1 MADVMEFANQL
12 GAALAEDARYVAMR
26 AATEALKEDAGAK
39 KLEEEYAEAVQ
50 LIHQKTAQGAAIEPE
65 DKKREL
71 DLRNKIAANEKITAL
86 LRAQA
91 DFQELMNQVNEAIQE
106 KINSDDQAA

>member
-1 MADVMEFANQL
+1 MADVMELAGQL
-12 GAALAEDARYVAMR
+12 GVALAEDARYAAMR
-26 AATEALKEDAGAK
+26 AATVALKEDADAK
-39 KLEEEYAEAVQ
+39 KLEEEYAKAVQ
-50 LIHQKTAQGAAIEPE
+50 TIHRKTAEGVAIEPE

-91 DFQELMNQVNEAIQE
+91 DFQELMNSVNDAIQE
-106 KINSDDQAA
+106 KIND

>member
-1 MADVMEFANQL
+1 MADVMELAGDL

-26 AATEALKEDAGAK
+26 AATEALKEDADAK

-50 LIHQKTAQGAAIEPE
+50 TIHKKTADGKAIEPE

-71 DLRNKIAANEKITAL
+71 DLRNKITANEKITTL

-91 DFQELMNQVNEAIQE
+91 DFQELMNSVNDAIQG
-106 KINSDDQAA
+106 KIND

>member
-50 LIHQKTAQGAAIEPE
+50 LIHQKTAQGAATVALQVDRSLIGTAYYQWAVVDRP
-65 DKKREL
+65 
-71 DLRNKIAANEKITAL
+71 ANAL
-86 LRAQA
+86 GAVTSEGMEVR
-91 DFQELMNQVNEAIQE
+91 F
-106 KINSDDQAA
+106 

>member
-1 MADVMEFANQL
+1 MADVMELAGQL
-12 GAALAEDARYVAMR
+12 GAALAEDARFGAMR
-26 AATEALKEDAGAK
+26 AATEALKEDADAK

-50 LIHQKTAQGAAIEPE
+50 LIHKKTAQGTAIEPE

-71 DLRNKIAANEKITAL
+71 ELRDKIAANEKITTL

-91 DFQELMNQVNEAIQE
+91 DFQELMNGVNEAIQE
-106 KINSDDQAA
+106 KIDTDD